1 MIDSGAALAPC
12 AVMAASSPMPARP
25 GAVTASSNAPVAAPS
40 FPTKLVSFGISEDC
54 WRWRSVALA
63 NWQRAKA
70 KRGAEAMRNRRA
82 RLKAS
87 AAPAV
92 PTTSEPAEADPETKA
107 KAAKLLKL
115 REAAKEK
122 AKYEHEWQDR
132 MAAAESMNT

>member
-1 MIDSGAALAPC
+1 MNAITDAIAVLRAERAKIDDLIGLLEQHA
-12 AVMAASSPMPARP
+12 
-25 GAVTASSNAPVAAPS
+25 GVAAPKPS
-40 FPTKLVSFGISEDC
+40 KRGHQGEGGGHPVIDPTDQ
-54 WRWRSVALA
+54 R
-63 NWQRAKA
+63 RAK
-70 KRGAEAMRNRRA
+70 KAEAMRNRRA